1 MLNLKEACRYGNF
14 LEGLFVEMQL
24 EFLQED
30 YMFSVTEKHFKSKAC
45 ANTED
50 EIIEASPDVK
60 YNIENFNL
68 HGVSNLLMDIID
80 EKLRL
85 SLAIEEGKKSIKI
98 DWKENGQALSL
109 DTALEYNKKL
119 RTLSNS
125 YLEKLIDN
133 KSSECKGLGTDYS
146 FNQEG
151 NQMPYIYNIEI
162 VKTINYDRNSVR
174 ALSKKILKKT
184 DQISI
189 LIDEAMLKQAVDFK
203 PEFDLHDSI
212 EEIIQKYTT
221 SNLV

>member
-1 MLNLKEACRYGNF
+1 MLNLKEAYRYGNF
-14 LEGLFVEMQL
+14 LEGLLVEMQL

-45 ANTED
+45 PNTED
-50 EIIEASPDVK
+50 EIIEASQDVK
-60 YNIENFNL
+60 YNIKGFNL
-68 HGVSNLLMDIID
+68 HGISNLLMDIID

-98 DWKENGQALSL
+98 DWREKDQNLSL

-119 RTLSNS
+119 RTLANS
-125 YLEKLIDN
+125 YLERLIDN
-133 KSSECKGLGTDYS
+133 KSTECKGTGIDYS

-151 NQMPYIYNIEI
+151 NQMPYKYNIEI
-162 VKTINYDRNSVR
+162 VKTINYDRNNVR
-174 ALSKKILKKT
+174 TLSKKILKKT

-189 LIDEAMLKQAVDFK
+189 LIDEAMLKEAVDFT

-212 EEIIQKYTT
+212 EEIIQKYGT
-221 SNLV
+221 SS